1 MILYNR
7 EYISTLLSEYDK
19 TVGVL
24 IKASACNEN
33 SILCRRGLCGFITGD
48 FLVWLLKK
56 KGTIEINKTGIRSI
70 KINDLY
76 IKKICYC
83 EFTRTDPKHSKC
95 FTNSCAQKYNYCGH
109 FALLFSDNPTCEI
122 SENDILVDCTY
133 KQMIWTKN
141 NNNTRKNDLEKLP
154 NYLIISIN
162 DLYKKKKELEEILK
176 ESGYNFPITERFFN
190 EIINV
195 DKYIIDIGLSDMNI
209 SKAFSGGK
217 SNNNKDY
224 SKYTIKQL
232 RKMVSKKGLTVTRK
246 EGGYYRKSELISK
259 IKNAQ

>member
-1 MILYNR
+1 MNR
-7 EYISTLLSEYDK
+7 EYISTLLSEYDE

-24 IKASACNEN
+24 IKDCNKN
-33 SILCRRGLCGFITGD
+33 NVLCRRGLCGMITGD
-48 FLVWLLKK
+48 FLEWLLKK
-56 KGTIEINKTGIRSI
+56 KGTIVMNETGIRSI
-70 KINDLY
+70 KINDLF

-83 EFTRTDPKHSKC
+83 EFPKHDIQRTIC
-95 FTNSCAQKYNYCGH
+95 FINKCAQKYNNCGH

-133 KQMIWTKN
+133 KQMIWTRNSNITHKN
-141 NNNTRKNDLEKLP
+141 KLEKLP

-162 DLYKKKKELEEILK
+162 DLNEKIIKLKEILK
-176 ESGYNFPITERFFN
+176 SYGYDFPITPRFFD

-195 DKYIIDIGLSDMNI
+195 DKYIIDIGLPQE
-209 SKAFSGGK
+209 FSGGK
-217 SNNNKDY
+217 SKNNKDY

-246 EGGYYRKSELISK
+246 EGGYYRKGELISK

>member
-1 MILYNR
+1 MNR

-24 IKASACNEN
+24 IKDCNIN
-33 SILCRRGLCGFITGD
+33 NIFCRRGLCGMITGD
-48 FLVWLLKK
+48 FLKWLLKK

-83 EFTRTDPKHSKC
+83 EFTRNDPKHSKC
-95 FTNSCAQKYNYCGH
+95 FTNICAQKYNNCGH

-133 KQMIWTKN
+133 KQMIWTKT
-141 NNNTRKNDLEKLP
+141 NNNTRKNELEKLP

-162 DLYKKKKELEEILK
+162 DINKEKEELEQILK
-176 ESGYNFPITERFFN
+176 KSGYNFPITERFFN

-195 DKYIIDIGLSDMNI
+195 EKYIIDIGLREE
-209 SKAFSGGK
+209 AFSGGK
-217 SNNNKDY
+217 SKNNKDY